1 MEYSKYHK
9 SPYTNAAI
17 VLSIIGFCLNCTVA
31 YALYPALICSIIVYM
46 TGCCK
51 VHQKCLYVAVALS
64 LLSSICAFV
73 VLAATN
79 YKVLRIMSIFGGLVW
94 MVNTYVIYKIPAP
107 DPTVPDSDD
116 NRGAPAMDH
125 PTV

>member
-9 SPYTNAAI
+9 SPYTTAAI
-17 VLSIIGFCLNCTVA
+17 VLSIIGFCLNFTVPL
-31 YALYPALICSIIVYM
+31 ALIPALICSIIVYV

-51 VHQKCLYVAVALS
+51 VHQKCLYVAVVLS

-73 VLAATN
+73 VLAATDN
-79 YKVLRIMSIFGGLVW
+79 KVLRIMSILGGIVW
-94 MVNTYVIYKIPAP
+94 MVNTYVIYKIPAY

-125 PTV
+125 STV